1 MGDIGGESPAPP
13 ASPAPPPAEGG
24 TVPENYDNKN
34 KENLN
39 ILLENRGML
48 NEDELIDLSKVQNSL
63 GEMGTELEKLL
74 KN

>member
-1 MGDIGGESPAPP
+1 MGDMGGESPAPP
-13 ASPAPPPAEGG
+13 ESPSPAPPAEGG
-24 TVPENYDNKN
+24 TVPENDERN

-63 GEMGTELEKLL
+63 GEMGTELDKLL